1 MAVSSLDTLSN
12 VLHILYARF
21 LTSQTN
27 DYTHVRDLIEKDSQR
42 FEGSVYKMGLVD
54 GYPVTGGPRG
64 PGATIP
70 DATSSDAQQSD
81 IFLTY
86 HYYPIEIDWD
96 VEEQSSGSHAWI
108 RASALEIERV
118 RRWSLKR
125 FEMQMML
132 DGSGIIAGIPAVSAT
147 NDLPRVN
154 VTSITPAVT
163 FEVRREYG
171 IRFERG
177 MRIEFWKSAGAAFG
191 EATVKRAGPS
201 GSQTY
206 YTVATIVH
214 SSSTLKTTVTCV
226 ESAPGGP
233 GVQNDPGD
241 DQGSAQYDYISIEG
255 SIMSFDF
262 GLGAVNG
269 GNDVPGIK
277 AWINTGAP
285 PIRTTTKNNK
295 PAASTFQGLSPAS
308 YGYWNATEIDAQNG
322 PPGPKVFEDVS
333 ETMEM
338 LASEP
343 IDGIGFFL
351 MHPKSLSKFRRTL
364 YPFER
369 FTVTGETAPSF
380 PTGTASATAPKR
392 KYLTWGGIPL
402 IPTRYCDPDRMYGLN
417 RAYARIIEST
427 PFKFATGDGAMW
439 HRSPTGKASYRAV
452 AYKYEGAGV
461 NSRQVHVVVK
471 NLDVTDT

>member
-1 MAVSSLDTLSN
+1 MASSSLDTLSN

-70 DATSSDAQQSD
+70 EASGSDAQQSD

-86 HYYPIEIDWD
+86 HYYPIEVDWD

-147 NDLPRVN
+147 NDLPRVI
-154 VTSITPAVT
+154 VTAASPLT
-163 FEVRREYG
+163 FTVRREYG
-171 IRFERG
+171 IRFEKG
-177 MRIEFWKSAGAAFG
+177 MRLEFWKSAGAAFG
-191 EATVKRAGPS
+191 EATVKRAGPATTGNS
-201 GSQTY
+201 W
-206 YTVATIVH
+206 YTVANVVH
-214 SSSTLKTTVTCV
+214 SSTTLLTTVTCV
-226 ESAPGGP
+226 EPTPAGA
-233 GVQNDPGD
+233 NDPGEE
-241 DQGSAQYDYISIEG
+241 QGGGQYDYISIEG

-262 GLGAVNG
+262 GSGAVNG
-269 GNDVPGIK
+269 GNDVPGLK
-277 AWINTGAP
+277 AWINEGAP

-295 PAASTFQGLSPAS
+295 PAASTFQGLSPTS
-308 YGYWNATEIDAQNG
+308 YGWWNSTMVDAQNG
-322 PPGPKVFEDVS
+322 TIGPKVFEDVG

-338 LASEP
+338 LSNEP

-351 MHPKSLSKFRRTL
+351 MHPKQLSKFRRTL

-369 FTVTGETAPSF
+369 FTVTGESAPSF

-402 IPTRYCDPDRMYGLN
+402 IPTRYCDPDVMYGYN
-417 RAYARIIEST
+417 RAYGRIIENT

-439 HRSPTGKASYRAV
+439 HRSPTGRASYRAV

-461 NSRQVHVVVK
+461 NSRQVHVKVK